1 MACLPHNFIQS
12 EVSIHPTCNNLICL
26 GTGLNVGGKLVL
38 QQCFERIFF
47 CRSFTNERLET
58 KAAPSLFFSIRKP
71 QNRKKKV
78 KLSSNLRYVFFFF
91 SKMFC
96 TCEINDFGVIKHLV
110 PAALQKG
117 NNPFIKLL
125 RCAILCNNKVLLDA
139 SKPDSSQNLRCKYSL
154 LQ

>member
-47 CRSFTNERLET
+47 AVALQMKGWKQRQHLLSSSQSESHRTE
-58 KAAPSLFFSIRKP
+58 
-71 QNRKKKV
+71 KKKV

-110 PAALQKG
+110 PAALKKSNNQFQKT
-117 NNPFIKLL
+117 PYL
-125 RCAILCNNKVLLDA
+125 RCIM
-139 SKPDSSQNLRCKYSL
+139 
-154 LQ
+154 

>member
-12 EVSIHPTCNNLICL
+12 EVSIHPTCNNLICQ

-47 CRSFTNERLET
+47 CRSLTNERLET

-91 SKMFC
+91 SKMLC
-96 TCEINDFGVIKHLV
+96 ACEINDFGVIKHLV
-110 PAALQKG
+110 PAALK
-117 NNPFIKLL
+117 K
-125 RCAILCNNKVLLDA
+125 CNNQFHKTSYWAKPNRPRTQNVPR
-139 SKPDSSQNLRCKYSL
+139 SKTS
-154 LQ
+154 

>member
-96 TCEINDFGVIKHLV
+96 AREINDFGVIKHLV
-110 PAALQKG
+110 PAALKKSHNQFHKTSY
-117 NNPFIKLL
+117 L
-125 RCAILCNNKVLLDA
+125 RCIM
-139 SKPDSSQNLRCKYSL
+139 
-154 LQ
+154 